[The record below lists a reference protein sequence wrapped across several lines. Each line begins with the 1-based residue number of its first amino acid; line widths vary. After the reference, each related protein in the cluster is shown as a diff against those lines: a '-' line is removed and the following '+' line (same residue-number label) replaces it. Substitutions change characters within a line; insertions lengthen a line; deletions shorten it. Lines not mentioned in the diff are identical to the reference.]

1 MNRPWAEAAPGSA
14 AALLANERRLKTD
27 PLRIGG
33 HQAANALPSTA
44 INQRKA
50 PDPPPTPH

>member
-14 AALLANERRLKTD
+14 AALLANERRLKAD